1 MTTSEL
7 TLRLKGKELKVVVGE
22 DATVSVNGKKH
33 AVEILKSQGSVMTL
47 SIDGRIVTA
56 SSKTMDG
63 DSDGSGPAER
73 MVISAKGK
81 TYDVEIDDERSR
93 IIKTFRPAGAQK
105 GGKTRVKAPMPGM
118 VVRLEV
124 KEGQEVK
131 AGQGLVVLE
140 AMKME
145 NEIRSQ
151 AEGIVDTIAVK
162 PGAAVE
168 KDALLLT
175 IRSPETN

>member
-7 TLRLKGKELKVVVGE
+7 TIRLKGKQLKVVVGE
-22 DATVSVNGKKH
+22 DASVLVNGKKH
-33 AVEILKSQGSVMTL
+33 SVEILKSQGSVMTL

-56 SSKTMDG
+56 SSKTLEG
-63 DSDGSGPAER
+63 DSDGSGPAAR
-73 MVISAKGK
+73 LVIAARGK
-81 TYDVEIDDERSR
+81 DFEVEIDDERSR
-93 IIKTFRPAGAQK
+93 IIKTFRPAGAPK
-105 GGKTRVKAPMPGM
+105 GGKTRIKAPMPGM

-124 KEGQEVK
+124 QVGQEVK

-151 AEGIVDTIAVK
+151 TEGIVDTIAVN
-162 PGAAVE
+162 PGSAVE

-175 IRSPETN
+175 LRALETK